1 MVKSFL
7 LSAVVAGALAF
18 GSSAVAAE
26 FGGDDTDFY
35 LGFGLAPA
43 FGNVADFYAEVPGA
57 ADSALPYRKDAI
69 GGGETSPFD
78 FDWEGSGTKGSKY
91 PIKFQHN
98 SLFGVVGSIG
108 VRHSTG
114 RLEFEAMRERFPI
127 MKVSGRVWA
136 KGDSM
141 FLLVDDAVVRVATGQ
156 RSANDSDSKTV
167 KSLSKALPEH
177 QDFLS
182 LEDALSTAVQ
192 TVTLKQGALA
202 HTGADKHDAA
212 AAARIVAMVY
222 GSQFG
227 RRDDTPLTPE
237 RMRKA
242 MLLLAAATAV
252 DKQEREIIDRARMI
266 SVAFGSIGGH
276 KIEIPAVVANTF
288 GANYC
293 YDVST
298 VNMGGLS
305 PYGCV
310 SAGMSFLKVVKNSV
324 PKFTYGAKLGVSYEL
339 SPRARVFVGGAY
351 RRVMGYGERCR
362 VSTLSA
368 ASGYREYTERENIRA
383 RVSFGLHYLALEAG
397 LRFILA

>member
-1 MVKSFL
+1 MVRSFL
-7 LSAVVAGALAF
+7 LSAVVVGAIAF
-18 GSSAVAAE
+18 GSSAVAAG

-78 FDWEGSGTKGSKY
+78 FDWEESGTKGSKY

-156 RSANDSDSKTV
+156 RGVNDSDSKTV

-177 QDFLS
+177 RDFLS
-182 LEDALSTAVQ
+182 LEDALLTARQDFMVQ
-192 TVTLKQGALA
+192 KGTLSY
-202 HTGADKHDAA
+202 TGASTDDAA
-212 AAARIVAMVY
+212 AAAKIVAMAY
-222 GSQFG
+222 GRQFG
-227 RRDDTPLTPE
+227 KVDLTPE
-237 RMRKA
+237 RRRKA

-252 DKQEREIIDRARMI
+252 GEEEREIVKRAHMI
-266 SVAFGSIGGH
+266 RAAFGSIGGH
-276 KIEIPAVVANTF
+276 KIEIPAVAANTF

>member
-1 MVKSFL
+1 MVRSFL

-78 FDWEGSGTKGSKY
+78 FDWEESGTKGSKY

-182 LEDALSTAVQ
+182 LEDALITARQ
-192 TVTLKQGALA
+192 DFMLQKGTLSY
-202 HTGADKHDAA
+202 TGASTDDAA
-212 AAARIVAMVY
+212 AAAKIVAMAY
-222 GSQFG
+222 GRQFG
-227 RRDDTPLTPE
+227 KVDLTPE
-237 RMRKA
+237 RRRKA

-252 DKQEREIIDRARMI
+252 GEEEREIVKRAHMI
-266 SVAFGSIGGH
+266 RAAFGSIGGH
-276 KIEIPAVVANTF
+276 KIEIPAVAANTF